1 MNKEVR
7 VRFAPSPTGYLHV
20 GGARTALFNYL
31 FARNMGGKFI
41 LRIED
46 TDQTR
51 FQQDALEEIF
61 ESMKWLGLEW
71 DEGPEKGGDYGP
83 YVQSQR
89 TEMYRK
95 FTDQLIEEGKA
106 YRCFCTPERLD
117 KMREEQ
123 QKNKMQQGAGYDR
136 HCRDLSADEEARLL
150 EEGTSFVV
158 RLKIP
163 DNKTITFSD
172 MVRGDI
178 SYESEVLDDIVL
190 LKSDSFPTYHLANV
204 VDDYHMKISHVMRGD
219 EWIASTPKH
228 VVLYEAFGWE
238 PPVFAHL
245 PVILAEGGGKLS
257 KRKGAASV
265 LDYQKAGYLP
275 EALLNFLSLL
285 GWNPGDD
292 RELMPCSEIVEA
304 FTLDRISP
312 KPSVFDEKKLE
323 WMNGNYMAEYSTEKL
338 IGIVTPAWEKAG
350 WTKDNSPEYIEK
362 VVDMMKGRSKKVNDL
377 ETGVG
382 FFFEDPA
389 EYDPKASK
397 KGMKSGVEKILN
409 RLADELEGSEA
420 FDEESLEA
428 LYEKLAADLEVSAGK
443 LFLPTRISLSG
454 GSAGPGVYEMVALL
468 GKETV
473 CRRMR
478 AAAQWIE
485 KRDTEA

>member
-31 FARNMGGKFI
+31 FARNMGGRFI

-71 DEGPEKGGDYGP
+71 DEGPEKGGEYGP
-83 YVQSQR
+83 YVQSER
-89 TEMYRK
+89 TDLYRK
-95 FTDQLIEEGKA
+95 FTNQLIEEKKA
-106 YRCFCTPERLD
+106 YRCFCTPERLNQV
-117 KMREEQ
+117 REEQ
-123 QKNKMQQGAGYDR
+123 QKNKMQQGSGYDR
-136 HCRDLSADEEARLL
+136 HCRDLSADEEKKLL
-150 EEGTSFVV
+150 DAGTPFVV

-163 DNKTITFSD
+163 DNKTITFTD

-178 SYESEVLDDIVL
+178 SYESGVLDDIVL
-190 LKSDSFPTYHLANV
+190 LKSDGFPTYHLANV

-228 VVLYEAFGWE
+228 IVLYEAFGWA

-265 LDYQKAGYLP
+265 LDYQKSGYLP

-292 RELMPCSEIVEA
+292 REIMPCSEIVEA

-323 WMNGNYMAEYSTEKL
+323 WMNGNYMAEYSSEEL
-338 IGIVTPAWEKAG
+338 ISIVKPAWDEAG
-350 WTKDNSPEYIEK
+350 WTKNSSDEYIKK
-362 VVDMMKGRSKKVNDL
+362 VVDMMKGRSKKVTDL
-377 ETGVG
+377 QDGVG
-382 FFFEDPA
+382 FFFEDPS

-397 KGMKSGVEKILN
+397 KGLKAGVEKILKA
-409 RLADELEGSEA
+409 LADELEKTES
-420 FDEESLEA
+420 FEESALEA
-428 LYEKLAADLEVSAGK
+428 LYEKLAAELEVSAGK

-468 GKETV
+468 GREIV

-478 AAAQWIE
+478 AAAEWIE
-485 KRDTEA
+485 KRDA